1 MNEAKISTQVSTDL
15 ANIRKGFMTES
26 IENQQDNL
34 GDIGHTNTN
43 NELRRASSNEEL
55 RMSTSA
61 STFTRHT
68 RSIRSIIKDI
78 ILGIIAIME
87 VYVLIRISK

>member
-1 MNEAKISTQVSTDL
+1 MNEPKISAQPSKDL
-15 ANIRKGFMTES
+15 VDFVKDS
-26 IENQQDNL
+26 IEDRRDDL
-34 GDIGHTNTN
+34 G
-43 NELRRASSNEEL
+43 ERRQSCEEL

-78 ILGIIAIME
+78 ILGIITIME